1 MLMLLSS
8 CSKEDNIP
16 NKQNFHT
23 LTYEVIVGD
32 NKSWSGGF
40 VNEVSAGVTIY
51 DYAPAPN
58 YWKIS
63 FIPANQDHFIM
74 SVSVMPKMEQG
85 DFNYPQITINFYVN
99 DKLIKTTT
107 VNNSLFAGLQYVL
120 N

>member
-1 MLMLLSS
+1 
-8 CSKEDNIP
+8 
-16 NKQNFHT
+16 
-23 LTYEVIVGD
+23 
-32 NKSWSGGF
+32 
-40 VNEVSAGVTIY
+40 
-51 DYAPAPN
+51 
-58 YWKIS
+58 
-63 FIPANQDHFIM
+63 M